1 MPYGTAKKKPAQESR
16 CLRYFLNIVTMYIP
30 NAKASVLFNKEILKA
45 FLLRS
50 ETGQGCHCLQY
61 CTTLYL
67 SIFIHEK
74 TIRGIRMAGDIVHWL

>member
-1 MPYGTAKKKPAQESR
+1 MPYSTAKKKPAQENR

-30 NAKASVLFNKEILKA
+30 NAKASVLFNKEILQA

-61 CTTLYL
+61 CTTLY
-67 SIFIHEK
+67 SSNYTRENN
-74 TIRGIRMAGDIVHWL
+74 